1 MVLVRFKLALPRVSL
16 RDVHLKRKQNVRALA
31 GI

>member
-1 MVLVRFKLALPRVSL
+1 MVLVIFKLALPSVSL
-16 RDVHLKRKQNVRALA
+16 RDVNLKGKQNVRALA